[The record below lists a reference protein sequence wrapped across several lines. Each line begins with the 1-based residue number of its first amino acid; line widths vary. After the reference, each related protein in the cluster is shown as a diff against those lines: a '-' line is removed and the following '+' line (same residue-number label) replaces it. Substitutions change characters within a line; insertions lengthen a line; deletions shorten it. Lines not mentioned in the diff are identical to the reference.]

1 MVGGRGGGLHAGR
14 IERGS
19 DAQMM
24 NALGRVGKRRL
35 DPEGW
40 LLASTF
46 TVGARVRARAR
57 A

>member
-1 MVGGRGGGLHAGR
+1 MQSEEGGR

-24 NALGRVGKRRL
+24 NALGREGKRRL

-46 TVGARVRARAR
+46 TVDAWIRARAR

>member
-1 MVGGRGGGLHAGR
+1 MQSEEGGR

-24 NALGRVGKRRL
+24 NALGHEGKQWL

-46 TVGARVRARAR
+46 TVDALIRARAR
-57 A
+57 T